1 VRCGQWIEV
10 ALIASLATG
19 CASPAS
25 TQTQGGGTATDS
37 PSGLAEIRG
46 YLVERVDLLTAAVG
60 ELQAA
65 SDTYYTLAEVAA
77 FDYPALWESRSPEVR
92 GALQAAR
99 ESWMEASP
107 AYEKIEGIVAGVPSL
122 AHFDII
128 LDAGTSL
135 EEGGENVVPFDLE
148 LPDGRLLRQPGNLFG
163 VSESALWGTWP
174 AFVAV
179 AEADWDANGVIEFG
193 ESLPD
198 AAVLKAAV
206 DAMVAAVADL
216 QSASQVWRPTES
228 DAFTALVVMV
238 PTMNEY
244 FDSWKSSR
252 FVAGEA
258 STQRD
263 FVAISRLADILD
275 ILSGLQVVYAGVSP
289 RVEALDGQLA
299 EQIAADLSD
308 LRDFVS
314 DVYQRE
320 RAGHQFTAEE
330 AELLGNE
337 AQDRA
342 TAVTG
347 QLAQAAAQLGVPIQD

>member
-1 VRCGQWIEV
+1 
-10 ALIASLATG
+10 
-19 CASPAS
+19 
-25 TQTQGGGTATDS
+25 
-37 PSGLAEIRG
+37 
-46 YLVERVDLLTAAVG
+46 
-60 ELQAA
+60 
-65 SDTYYTLAEVAA
+65 
-77 FDYPALWESRSPEVR
+77 
-92 GALQAAR
+92 
-99 ESWMEASP
+99 
-107 AYEKIEGIVAGVPSL
+107 
-122 AHFDII
+122 
-128 LDAGTSL
+128 
-135 EEGGENVVPFDLE
+135 VVPFDLE